1 MKCILFLFTL
11 FACSLTAN
19 AGTFTSTE
27 ERADAVNAQLKGNN
41 SYHAHLAREA
51 TMPTWLANSRTSQ
64 LKKKVSMTPEL
75 PKPSSNAL
83 KKKQLRQG
91 EQNNAIH
98 HNQS

>member
-41 SYHAHLAREA
+41 SYHAHLARE
-51 TMPTWLANSRTSQ
+51 LANIAVEEKGQHDTRVAKAFIQ
-64 LKKKVSMTPEL
+64 RAEEEAAQAGGAK
-75 PKPSSNAL
+75 
-83 KKKQLRQG
+83 
-91 EQNNAIH
+91 
-98 HNQS
+98 